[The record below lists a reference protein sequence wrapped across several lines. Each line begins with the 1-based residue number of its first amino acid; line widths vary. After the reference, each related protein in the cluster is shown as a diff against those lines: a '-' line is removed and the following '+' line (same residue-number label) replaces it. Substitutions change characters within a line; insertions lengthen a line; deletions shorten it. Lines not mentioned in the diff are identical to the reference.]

1 MIVAERKS
9 IDEIS
14 RMIADYENVLV
25 MGCNT
30 CVAVCH
36 TGGEKEANILAQILR
51 MKAKMDGREQSIEDV
66 SVERQCEKEFVD
78 LISEKIKAADC
89 LLSVA
94 CGIGPQTIVGMF
106 PDKIVLPGVNTTFLG
121 QPTEMG
127 IWEERCGGCGNCV
140 LHLTAGICPIVRC
153 SKSMLNGPCG
163 GSQNGKC
170 EVGTDNDCAWQLI
183 YDRLTALDR
192 LEAMDVITPP
202 KDWTT
207 ARHGGPRKMVRE
219 DLLIDDATQEG
230 KDGKKKD
237 DKKKAKQPLQKEGDK

>member
-1 MIVAERKS
+1 MIVAERKT

-14 RMIADYENVLV
+14 NMIADYENVLV
-25 MGCNT
+25 VGCNT

-36 TGGEKEANILAQILR
+36 SGGEKEANILAQTLR
-51 MKAKMDGREQSIEDV
+51 MKAKMDGREQSIGDV

-78 LISEKIKAADC
+78 LVSERIKAADC
-89 LLSVA
+89 VLSVA

-106 PDKIVLPGVNTTFLG
+106 PEKIVLPGVNTTFYG
-121 QPTEMG
+121 QPTAMG
-127 IWEERCGGCGNCV
+127 IWEERCGGCGDCV
-140 LHLTAGICPIVRC
+140 LDKTAGICPIVRC

-183 YDRLTALDR
+183 YDRLAALGR
-192 LEAMDVITPP
+192 LEAMDAITPP
-202 KDWTT
+202 KDWTN

-219 DLLIDDATQEG
+219 DLLIDDTSEEG
-230 KDGKKKD
+230 KEEKMKDTKKKD
-237 DKKKAKQPLQKEGDK
+237 EPPSDKEGGK